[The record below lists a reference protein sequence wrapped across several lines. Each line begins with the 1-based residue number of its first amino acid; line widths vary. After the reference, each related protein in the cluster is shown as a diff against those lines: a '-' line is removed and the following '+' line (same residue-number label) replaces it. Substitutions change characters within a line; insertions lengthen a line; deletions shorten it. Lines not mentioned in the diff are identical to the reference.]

1 MTEAPT
7 LNRRRG
13 KPALTNRWKFD
24 AEVGSGDSR
33 DAAAPGFLANLY
45 CSWNVLRDD
54 PAVEGGGNLSDIIV
68 VLGYWSGVRPFVD
81 VEVMSVD
88 TMEMHNA

>member
-1 MTEAPT
+1 MLTNPLDLSRSIFFPSTPLFNMTDAPT

-24 AEVGSGDSR
+24 AEGGSDDSR

-45 CSWNVLRDD
+45 CSWNVLRAD
-54 PAVEGGGNLSDIIV
+54 PAVEGGDDAGCA
-68 VLGYWSGVRPFVD
+68 GCC
-81 VEVMSVD
+81 
-88 TMEMHNA
+88 